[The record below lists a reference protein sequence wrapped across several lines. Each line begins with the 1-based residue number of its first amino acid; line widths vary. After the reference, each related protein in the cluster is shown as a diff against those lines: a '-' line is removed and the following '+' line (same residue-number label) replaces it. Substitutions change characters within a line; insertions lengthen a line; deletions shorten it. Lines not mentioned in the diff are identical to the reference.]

1 MKHTGLERFSFPSY
15 FRRSVL
21 VIEYSPKSSGIGG
34 GGAVII
40 LSSNDEGLF
49 FSGVKAFHYMTACC
63 KPVMDTRLKIQHAV
77 MLLPR
82 MTGLE
87 SCGFAYSLD

>member
-49 FSGVKAFHYMTACC
+49 FSGVKAFHYITACC
-63 KPVMDTRLKIQHAV
+63 KPRVHNIVISRDLHAVMDTWL
-77 MLLPR
+77 
-82 MTGLE
+82 
-87 SCGFAYSLD
+87 